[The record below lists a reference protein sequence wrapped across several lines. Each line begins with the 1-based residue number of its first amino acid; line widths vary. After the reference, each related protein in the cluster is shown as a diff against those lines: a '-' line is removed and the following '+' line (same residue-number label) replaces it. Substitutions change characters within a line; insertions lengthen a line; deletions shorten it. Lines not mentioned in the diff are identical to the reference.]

1 MMQTTHSNQK
11 IYFHEAERVN
21 LIPSIVYIF
30 WREHNDSPLTLFGW
44 YRQLSSINVLFSFL
58 SYPSS
63 FFRMR
68 LPSADN
74 IVDET

>member
-1 MMQTTHSNQK
+1 MMQTTHSNQN

-44 YRQLSSINVLFSFL
+44 YRQLSSINVLFPSFL
-58 SYPSS
+58 IPLP

-68 LPSADN
+68 LPSTDN